1 MSVNPTGTSRNE
13 PNVSSQIE
21 HNPVTALSTATMFLT
36 RFPVGG
42 NNSHDGIALSATL
55 WVFPVVGVLVGLFG
69 AFAYYIGDVVGLP
82 SAVSAIVA
90 VAAMYVATG
99 GLHEDGLADC
109 ADGFGGGSSRERK
122 LAIMRDSRVG
132 TYGVAAMIFSILA
145 RIAILVSLGDP
156 ATVCAA
162 LVASAALSRGAMG
175 PVMAMLPA
183 ARDDGLS
190 AAAGRPHMGQT
201 LVGGAIAFVV
211 AWFAL
216 GFGMALLAFL
226 VSVVAMLLV
235 AALARKQISGQTGD
249 VLGAAAQVVE
259 IVALAAI
266 SVR

>member
-1 MSVNPTGTSRNE
+1 
-13 PNVSSQIE
+13 
-21 HNPVTALSTATMFLT
+21 
-36 RFPVGG
+36 
-42 NNSHDGIALSATL
+42 
-55 WVFPVVGVLVGLFG
+55 
-69 AFAYYIGDVVGLP
+69 
-82 SAVSAIVA
+82 
-90 VAAMYVATG
+90 
-99 GLHEDGLADC
+99 
-109 ADGFGGGSSRERK
+109 
-122 LAIMRDSRVG
+122 
-132 TYGVAAMIFSILA
+132 
-145 RIAILVSLGDP
+145 
-156 ATVCAA
+156 
-162 LVASAALSRGAMG
+162 
-175 PVMAMLPA
+175 MLPA

-201 LVGGAIAFVV
+201 LVGGAIAFGV